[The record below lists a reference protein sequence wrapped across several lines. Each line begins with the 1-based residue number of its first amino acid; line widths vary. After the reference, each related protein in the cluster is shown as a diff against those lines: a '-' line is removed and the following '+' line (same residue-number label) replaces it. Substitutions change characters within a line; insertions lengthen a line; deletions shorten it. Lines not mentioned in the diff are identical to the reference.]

1 MNAFHGTK
9 KLPKKAEIFNGWK
22 VLATSQI
29 ILQYLSSIIIMN
41 QNFIAQGQYYRLS
54 LVSGNNYSYIFI

>member
-29 ILQYLSSIIIMN
+29 ILQYLSSIIIMY
-41 QNFIAQGQYYRLS
+41 QNFIA
-54 LVSGNNYSYIFI
+54 